1 MYMVNNGENNNIF
14 DESVVIFMV
23 FLRGRQIKARLI
35 TDSTQSTEFRDSAT
49 CNTNSNPLKK
59 RWYPQ

>member
-1 MYMVNNGENNNIF
+1 MYMVNNGENNIF
-14 DESVVIFMV
+14 DESVVNHGDFHGL
-23 FLRGRQIKARLI
+23 FTWS
-35 TDSTQSTEFRDSAT
+35 TDQGSVDHGQYSDSAT